1 MRSKRKLEP
10 ASNNQKAF
18 SYPSDALLL
27 LSCSV
32 VIFIVDMSPERAINF
47 WISYPMTFTMIGVM
61 IPMVVIVKSKKMS
74 HLLVKTL
81 TEDPAEVFRNL
92 KTFSNAILFH
102 RWLILM
108 FKYNQLVLCIC
119 PKYIYLYFVKITKH
133 SKFSNCQWFLCLRGH
148 SIENWLNVW

>member
-1 MRSKRKLEP
+1 MWSKRKLEP

-61 IPMVVIVKSKKMS
+61 IPLVVIVKSKKMCQ
-74 HLLVKTL
+74 LLVKTL

-92 KTFSNAILFH
+92 KTF
-102 RWLILM
+102 
-108 FKYNQLVLCIC
+108 FKRNSVSPMID
-119 PKYIYLYFVKITKH
+119 
-133 SKFSNCQWFLCLRGH
+133 
-148 SIENWLNVW
+148 LNV